1 MMIPAERSH
10 FHVAAQSNPGMSG
23 KNNEDRY
30 SISAFRLEGDNPL
43 PVVLAIVSDGIGGHR
58 AGEVAAEIA
67 VETISRIVA
76 ASDASHPLETLREA
90 IGQASQAILELAE
103 SDDEKRGMGA
113 TCACAWIIDNRLY
126 AAYVGDSRMYL
137 IRGKRITQLSIDH
150 TWIQEALDAGV
161 LKPDKI
167 KGHPNAHVIR
177 RFLGSSDPVLPDTRL
192 YLEKNQSDEQAEA
205 NQGLIIN
212 PGDQLILCSD
222 GLTDLVSED
231 EIQTAFATKDQET
244 AISELIELANQRGG
258 HDNITIVALRMPIKV
273 QEKAAAAPAPVK
285 RRLNPTLTC
294 LTAGAILGVL
304 LVLIGAAYIYF
315 RQPPSSTPTPVSS
328 STSLSSPSAI
338 ILTEAPLPTET
349 SLSFDATPTFT
360 LAPPT
365 STPSTTPVEATL
377 TPWHTNT
384 TQP

>member
-1 MMIPAERSH
+1 
-10 FHVAAQSNPGMSG
+10 
-23 KNNEDRY
+23 
-30 SISAFRLEGDNPL
+30 
-43 PVVLAIVSDGIGGHR
+43 
-58 AGEVAAEIA
+58 
-67 VETISRIVA
+67 
-76 ASDASHPLETLREA
+76 
-90 IGQASQAILELAE
+90 LELAE

-258 HDNITIVALRMPIKV
+258 HDNITIVALRMPITV

-285 RRLNPTLTC
+285 RSWNPTLTC
-294 LTAGAILGVL
+294 LTVGAILGVL
-304 LVLIGAAYIYF
+304 LVLLGAAYIYF

-328 STSLSSPSAI
+328 STSLSSPPAI